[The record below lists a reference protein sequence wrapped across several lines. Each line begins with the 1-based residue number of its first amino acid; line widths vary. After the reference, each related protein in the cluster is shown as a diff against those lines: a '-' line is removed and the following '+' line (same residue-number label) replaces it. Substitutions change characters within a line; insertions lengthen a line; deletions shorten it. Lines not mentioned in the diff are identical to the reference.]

1 MIILEQNNRII
12 IELLEQNAKPESVNV
27 TFADFDGVLYK
38 VSNPDGV
45 KTRIILLRKIYGG
58 HMRATPESGG
68 FNVTL
73 EYDLSALP
81 GNTSELVQ
89 KASALKRNCFA
100 SVFEKYFEFQE
111 AGQEGH
117 KRAVINYREDE
128 TMYIEAKADR
138 VTVIFSTVFK
148 DADDVIIGK
157 VFLQEFREG
166 RKASQ
171 TAPAVLYSL
180 GEPPLELKDLPG
192 ARVGDN
198 VGYITFVLFPRHTN
212 KKTRDNAI
220 DLIHSF
226 RDYLHYHIKC
236 SKVYLHTRMRAKT
249 TDFLKVLNRARPEVK
264 GEKKT
269 FHGRT
274 FQTQMPTIRSNLS
287 IPLTH
292 LNRIDDVR
300 METDDVEKRS
310 ETTFRPLCVKCGV
323 FGAQDGS
330 GYAEFGNTRVLA
342 QMYEKEHLTSVYKS
356 IISTKVAEFRA
367 ELTSS
372 LSAVIF
378 VNKYPGKVIDIE
390 VTVLSDDGG
399 VLSTAIIAVTLALA
413 HSGIEH
419 MGLTASA
426 HVALRSNGDYITDP
440 STSEA
445 EDAIGGVTFAFVP
458 NLGQTTCVNLYGR
471 IPLKATSPLLEFA
484 RQRAI
489 ALVPAIHKAVV
500 NSVKERK

>member
-12 IELLEQNAKPESVNV
+12 IELLEQKFANAKEGAKPESVNV

-45 KTRIILLRKIYGG
+45 KTRIILLRRVYGG
-58 HMRATPESGG
+58 HMRATPESG

-81 GNTSELVQ
+81 DNTEY
-89 KASALKRNCFA
+89 CFA

-138 VTVIFSTVFK
+138 VTVIFCTVFK

-212 KKTRDNAI
+212 KKTRDNTI

-274 FQTQMPTIRSNLS
+274 FQTQ
-287 IPLTH
+287 
-292 LNRIDDVR
+292 
-300 METDDVEKRS
+300 
-310 ETTFRPLCVKCGV
+310 
-323 FGAQDGS
+323 
-330 GYAEFGNTRVLA
+330 
-342 QMYEKEHLTSVYKS
+342 
-356 IISTKVAEFRA
+356 
-367 ELTSS
+367 
-372 LSAVIF
+372 
-378 VNKYPGKVIDIE
+378 
-390 VTVLSDDGG
+390 
-399 VLSTAIIAVTLALA
+399 
-413 HSGIEH
+413 
-419 MGLTASA
+419 
-426 HVALRSNGDYITDP
+426 
-440 STSEA
+440 
-445 EDAIGGVTFAFVP
+445 
-458 NLGQTTCVNLYGR
+458 
-471 IPLKATSPLLEFA
+471 
-484 RQRAI
+484 
-489 ALVPAIHKAVV
+489 
-500 NSVKERK
+500 